1 MSVFGGFGKFSGG
14 DIYKTPQQIEMEKQR
29 QLARA
34 MWNQDGTLQMGG
46 MTVAMPQQ
54 QKFREAPIT
63 GGDQQAIIAAR
74 RAPIAGMSQLQ
85 GTQTPSMGGAL
96 AKGIAALGMSYM
108 GGKQNRKEAAKLKKT
123 LGDENLRLEDIRTA
137 AIDQEEERYA
147 KEQAYQRGRDVQED
161 LNSASTRRLEAA
173 KAEYYGDGG
182 GGQKGSSK
190 IRDIEFYNNMPTTTP
205 EEREAKRL
213 MGQSIARDIWKNTG
227 GQVELVNKNL
237 TGFPTSVDVTLSPT
251 EDLKYISDVE
261 SVETNA
267 ELEAEKNFTMRNAEA
282 IIQRAREVLTG
293 EATGTQPTG
302 SGVGQAAD
310 AIGRFF
316 GESISGSSEATTMKS
331 LGGWLTG
338 KVPRFEGPQSDPDRI
353 YYEQMAAK
361 VGDAGYPVEERLA
374 ALAEVEGIIK
384 GEISLPGGSVVDVG
398 ESAAEQLRREISE
411 LEAQL

>member
-14 DIYKTPQQIEMEKQR
+14 HIYKTPQQIEMEKQR

-34 MWNQDGTLQMGG
+34 MWNPDGTLQMGG

-54 QKFREAPIT
+54 QKSREAPIT

-108 GGKQNRKEAAKLKKT
+108 GGKQNRKDAAALKKT
-123 LGDENLRLEDIRTA
+123 LGDENLRQEDLRLA
-137 AIDQEEERYA
+137 AEEE
-147 KEQAYQRGRDVQED
+147 KK
-161 LNSASTRRLEAA
+161 LNSASTRELNKA
-173 KAEYYGDGG
+173 KQDYYGGG
-182 GGQKGSSK
+182 RPGTTGSSNMMDMNYLLSMPEDTLQQQEDK
-190 IRDIEFYNNMPTTTP
+190 EHFRQVMVRD
-205 EEREAKRL
+205 
-213 MGQSIARDIWKNTG
+213 QWKNTG
-227 GQVELVNKNL
+227 DSFDRVNR
-237 TGFPTSVDVTLSPT
+237 PTTDGSGSVDVTLSPT
-251 EDLKYISDVE
+251 EDLEYIRDAKA
-261 SVETNA
+261 VETNA
-267 ELEAEKNFTMRNAEA
+267 GLVAEKNFTMRNAIP

-293 EATGTQPTG
+293 ETTGTQPTG

-310 AIGRFF
+310 SVGRFF

-338 KVPRFEGPQSDPDRI
+338 KVPRFEGPQSDPDRL

-374 ALAEVEGIIK
+374 ALAEVEGIIT
-384 GEISLPGGSVVDVG
+384 GEISLPGGSKIMDVG
-398 ESAAEQLRREISE
+398 ESAAEQLRREIAE

>member
-34 MWNQDGTLQMGG
+34 MWNQDGTLQIGN

-54 QKFREAPIT
+54 QKFREAPLT
-63 GGDQQAIIAAR
+63 GGDQQAVIAAR

-108 GGKQNRKEAAKLKKT
+108 GGKQNRKEAAALKKT

-147 KEQAYQRGRDVQED
+147 KEQAYQRSRDVQKD
-161 LNSASTRRLEAA
+161 LDSESIRKLNAA
-173 KAEYYGDGG
+173 KVKYYEGSGE
-182 GGQKGSSK
+182 QKGTSK
-190 IRDIEFYNNMPTTTP
+190 IRDIGFYNNMPTNTP
-205 EEREAKRL
+205 EEIEAKRL
-213 MGQSIARDIWKNTG
+213 MGQSIARDIWKDTG
-227 GQVELVNKNL
+227 GQVQLLNKNP
-237 TGFPTSVDVTLSPT
+237 TGVPTSVDVTLSPT
-251 EDLKYISDVE
+251 EDLNYISDAE

-310 AIGRFF
+310 SVGRFF
-316 GESISGSSEATTMKS
+316 GKSIEGSSEATTMKS

-398 ESAAEQLRREISE
+398 ESAAEQLRREIAE
-411 LEAQL
+411 LEAQR